1 MCLHFE
7 AFLSFFHVLM
17 ISEGQEHKFACVKN
31 FINSFI
37 YYSNPLKE
45 SKRQASHLPG
55 FGQ

>member
-45 SKRQASHLPG
+45 SKRQVSHLPG